1 MTSATEILRR
11 MLDECGV
18 EYMKVDFLDGEHIT
32 SFDVNGRE
40 YGYHEFPDGG
50 TLLRVWHPTPEQAIA
65 ATLGP
70 CNCTNNCTNGE
81 RTNGTCHP
89 IISDNL
95 NESEGMGDAWADC
108 SECGHLLFVLTD
120 PNSEP
125 PNYCPNC
132 GAKVVEPTTNDV
144 GAEVDA

>member
-1 MTSATEILRR
+1 MSELEPTRTYSNPTATDVLRR
-11 MLDECGV
+11 LLDERGV

-65 ATLGP
+65 ATLGS
-70 CNCTNNCTNGE
+70 CNCSNNCTNSE
-81 RTNGTCHP
+81 RTETCHDTGTYCF
-89 IISDNL
+89 S
-95 NESEGMGDAWADC
+95 C
-108 SECGHLLFVLTD
+108 SECGWTANEPHYLFGGFQ
-120 PNSEP
+120 

-132 GAKVVEPTTNDV
+132 GRKVVD
-144 GAEVDA
+144 G